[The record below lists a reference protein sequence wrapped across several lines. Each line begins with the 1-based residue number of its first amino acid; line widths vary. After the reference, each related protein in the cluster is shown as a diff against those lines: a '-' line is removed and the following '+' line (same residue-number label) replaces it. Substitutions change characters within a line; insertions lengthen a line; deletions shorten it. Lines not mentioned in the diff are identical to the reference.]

1 MFPDCVCVSRI
12 ISILN
17 WQNLI
22 AMTIL
27 NFCTLNSRSV
37 IEVTGSDA
45 QEFLQG
51 LITNNISAV
60 NPGKAAYAA
69 LLTPQGKILFDFFV
83 CQPQPGIYWLECS
96 RQQYADLAKRLTFY
110 KLRADVT
117 ITALSDDHKVT
128 CIWGEGAND
137 LLENERAGAALGGYG
152 YIDPRT
158 PAAGVR
164 LIATVDSAS
173 DIGTEVDARTYT
185 AHRVHLGL
193 ADSDE
198 DIGTSQRFVHECNLD
213 MTNGVDFSK
222 GCYVGQEVV
231 SRMHHKQAA
240 RKRILPVSSSMPL
253 TKGDAII
260 ASDKSI
266 GEVLTT
272 TGTSALAVLRLD
284 KADAAIVAGDNLTA
298 GGSAITLHKP
308 DWANF
313 TFPGETKNE

>member
-1 MFPDCVCVSRI
+1 
-12 ISILN
+12 
-17 WQNLI
+17 
-22 AMTIL
+22 MTIL

-37 IEVTGSDA
+37 IEVTGNDA

-60 NPGKAAYAA
+60 NPGEAAYAA

-83 CQPQPGIYWLECS
+83 CQPQSGIYWLECS
-96 RQQYADLAKRLTFY
+96 RQQCADLAKRLTFY

-117 ITALSDDHKVT
+117 ITVLSDDHKIT
-128 CIWGEGAND
+128 CIWDDNAGN
-137 LLENERAGAALGGYG
+137 LLDNNLAGAALGGYG
-152 YIDPRT
+152 YVDPRT
-158 PAAGVR
+158 AKAGLRVITNSGA
-164 LIATVDSAS
+164 LPDV
-173 DIGTEVDARTYT
+173 GTEVDADAYT

-198 DIGTSQRFVHECNLD
+198 DIGSSQRFVHECNLD
-213 MTNGVDFSK
+213 MTNGVDFFK

-260 ASDKSI
+260 ASNKPI

-272 TGTSALAVLRLD
+272 TDTSALAVLRLD
-284 KADAAIVAGDNLTA
+284 KADAAIVAGDTLTA
-298 GGSAITLHKP
+298 DGSAITLHKP
-308 DWANF
+308 DWADF
-313 TFPGETKNE
+313 TFPGEPNNE